1 MRLQPPTGHIP
12 LISSRREYLLSKVR
26 GGGRPRATP
35 SRPRTPSPSPT
46 RNAETLKRLGE
57 GAEGSGAGGGGA
69 SRGCGDAA
77 VAAAMEAAA
86 AEMEAAEMEEE
97 ARPSSTGAT
106 KAASSPMS
114 PYTTAT
120 TTAIH
125 GDATLHAT
133 TWPLHAS
140 SPPPEG
146 WDDAQREMR
155 GPTLPHGSPGSS
167 APASPVTPPSRSRS
181 TSPVATWRRCGAD
194 GSSRVRPRPVTVPCP
209 GAAGLTTLTKLPRLR
224 PSSSL
229 PLLRREVKACPDLP
243 TIYTT

>member
-46 RNAETLKRLGE
+46 RNAETLRRLGE

-86 AEMEAAEMEEE
+86 AAAAAEMEAAEMEEE

-106 KAASSPMS
+106 KAAFLADN
-114 PYTTAT
+114 AT
-120 TTAIH
+120 SEAGKQEQSNDKFIPIV
-125 GDATLHAT
+125 AFVLAFVLTLLKERH
-133 TWPLHAS
+133 PL
-140 SPPPEG
+140 
-146 WDDAQREMR
+146 
-155 GPTLPHGSPGSS
+155 
-167 APASPVTPPSRSRS
+167 
-181 TSPVATWRRCGAD
+181 
-194 GSSRVRPRPVTVPCP
+194 
-209 GAAGLTTLTKLPRLR
+209 
-224 PSSSL
+224 
-229 PLLRREVKACPDLP
+229 
-243 TIYTT
+243 